1 MAYERIKRPK
11 GAVYHYTKREN
22 LDGIRKDGRL
32 RRFGDRE
39 CWVCSCLE
47 DTLRLM
53 ELTVMQE
60 GKPYYAMGG
69 ILKRY
74 PPFVPEE
81 YVILKL
87 QPRYQSGDWVIW
99 RQAMPVDAP
108 QELLDLAE
116 EFSFLKKGFRGDL
129 RFYGEPEVF
138 EVADFLEMRTSG
150 PKLRME

>member
-11 GAVYHYTKREN
+11 GAVYHYTKRGN

-69 ILKRY
+69 IPKHY
-74 PPFVPEE
+74 PP
-81 YVILKL
+81 
-87 QPRYQSGDWVIW
+87 
-99 RQAMPVDAP
+99 
-108 QELLDLAE
+108 LLCRR
-116 EFSFLKKGFRGDL
+116 S
-129 RFYGEPEVF
+129 
-138 EVADFLEMRTSG
+138 M
-150 PKLRME
+150 

>member
-11 GAVYHYTKREN
+11 GAVYHYTKRGN

-87 QPRYQSGDWVIW
+87 QPRYQSGAVSMNT
-99 RQAMPVDAP
+99 RQANRITGGAHSICPC
-108 QELLDLAE
+108 
-116 EFSFLKKGFRGDL
+116 L
-129 RFYGEPEVF
+129 R
-138 EVADFLEMRTSG
+138 
-150 PKLRME
+150 

>member
-11 GAVYHYTKREN
+11 GAVYHCTKREN

-69 ILKRY
+69 IPKHY

-87 QPRYQSGDWVIW
+87 QPRYQSGDWVI
-99 RQAMPVDAP
+99 
-108 QELLDLAE
+108 
-116 EFSFLKKGFRGDL
+116 
-129 RFYGEPEVF
+129 
-138 EVADFLEMRTSG
+138 
-150 PKLRME
+150 

>member
-1 MAYERIKRPK
+1 MPYERIRRPE
-11 GAVYHYTKREN
+11 GAVYHYTKRGN

-39 CWVCSCLE
+39 CWVCSSLE

-60 GKPYYAMGG
+60 GKPYYAKGG
-69 ILKRY
+69 VLKRY

-81 YVILKL
+81 NMILKL
-87 QPRYQSGDWVIW
+87 QPRYRSGDWVIW
-99 RQAMPVDAP
+99 RQATPVDAP
-108 QELLDLAE
+108 QEVLDLAE

-138 EVADFLEMRTSG
+138 EVADLMEMG
-150 PKLRME
+150 LAGQEFQM

>member
-1 MAYERIKRPK
+1 MPYERIRRPE
-11 GAVYHYTKREN
+11 GAVYHYTKRGN

-39 CWVCSCLE
+39 CWVCSSLE

-60 GKPYYAMGG
+60 GKPYYAKGG
-69 ILKRY
+69 ILKQY

-99 RQAMPVDAP
+99 RQATPVDAP
-108 QELLDLAE
+108 QKVLDLAE

-129 RFYGEPEVF
+129 RFYGEPEIF
-138 EVADFLEMRTSG
+138 EVADLMEMGLSG
-150 PKLRME
+150 QEFQT

>member
-1 MAYERIKRPK
+1 MAYEKIRRPE

-39 CWVCSCLE
+39 CWVCSSLE

-60 GKPYYAMGG
+60 GKPYYAKGG

-87 QPRYQSGDWVIW
+87 QPRYQSGDWVVW
-99 RQAMPVDAP
+99 RQATPVDAP
-108 QELLDLAE
+108 QEVLDLAE

-129 RFYGEPEVF
+129 RFYGEPEIF
-138 EVADFLEMRTSG
+138 EVADLMEMGLSG
-150 PKLRME
+150 QGFQM

>member
-11 GAVYHYTKREN
+11 GAVYHYTKRGN

-60 GKPYYAMGG
+60 GKPY
-69 ILKRY
+69 
-74 PPFVPEE
+74 
-81 YVILKL
+81 
-87 QPRYQSGDWVIW
+87 WVIW

-108 QELLDLAE
+108 QELLNLAE

-150 PKLRME
+150 PELRME